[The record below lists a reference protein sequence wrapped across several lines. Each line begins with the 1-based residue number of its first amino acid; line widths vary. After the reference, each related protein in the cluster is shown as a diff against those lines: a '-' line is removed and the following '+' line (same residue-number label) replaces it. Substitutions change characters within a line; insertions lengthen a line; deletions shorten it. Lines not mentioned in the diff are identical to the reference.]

1 MKQKQ
6 QYLNDIKVS
15 LRSITADQAKEISA
29 DSQHKILNNLS
40 LEEVESICNTMSQKD
55 FPSILTSLDNLLE
68 ESKRH
73 NPRNGSLLSSGML
86 DVVQELYTSVSEP
99 RKIPV
104 PSGLGEIEENM
115 LAAAGDGSRLGRL
128 LKRAQNHPATFISV
142 ESATSSA
149 HSSARTISWFNS
161 ARSAGSSTR

>member
-15 LRSITADQAKEISA
+15 LRSITGDQAKEISE

-40 LEEVESICNTMSQKD
+40 LKEVENICNTMSQED

-73 NPRNGSLLSSGML
+73 NPRNGRLLSSGML

-115 LAAAGDGSRLGRL
+115 LAAPGDGSRLGRL
-128 LKRAQNHPATFISV
+128 LKRAQNHPVKLFIP
-142 ESATSSA
+142 SSA
-149 HSSARTISWFNS
+149 PSSARTISWFNS
-161 ARSAGSSTR
+161 ARSAGSSAR

>member
-1 MKQKQ
+1 MKQKP
-6 QYLNDIKVS
+6 QYLDDIKVS

-40 LEEVESICNTMSQKD
+40 LEEVESICNVMSQTD
-55 FPSILTSLDNLLE
+55 FPSILTNLDNLLE

-73 NPRNGSLLSSGML
+73 NPRNGML
-86 DVVQELYTSVSEP
+86 DVVQELYNSVNEP

-104 PSGLGEIEENM
+104 PSGLGENM
-115 LAAAGDGSRLGRL
+115 LAAAGGRL

-142 ESATSSA
+142 ESVRG
-149 HSSARTISWFNS
+149 SARTISWFNS

>member
-6 QYLNDIKVS
+6 QYLNDIKGI
-15 LRSITADQAKEISA
+15 LRYITGDQAKEISE
-29 DSQHKILNNLS
+29 DSQHKILYNLS
-40 LEEVESICNTMSQKD
+40 LEEVENIYNTMSQED

-73 NPRNGSLLSSGML
+73 NPRNGSLLSLGML

-104 PSGLGEIEENM
+104 PSGSLGTEERIAM
-115 LAAAGDGSRLGRL
+115 AGGDATKLGRM
-128 LKRAQNHPATFISV
+128 LKRSQNYPMTIISV
-142 ESATSSA
+142 GSATSSA
-149 HSSARTISWFNS
+149 RTFSWFGRTTS
-161 ARSAGSSTR
+161 